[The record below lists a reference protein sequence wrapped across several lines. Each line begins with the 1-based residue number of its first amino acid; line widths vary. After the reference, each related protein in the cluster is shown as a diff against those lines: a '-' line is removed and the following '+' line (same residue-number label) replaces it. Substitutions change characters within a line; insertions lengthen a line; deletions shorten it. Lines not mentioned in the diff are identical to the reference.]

1 MVVTQPKEN
10 VHVGNSF
17 RIVEYIIDLLPKISD
32 LSIRDKLELA
42 LNNPNGFSMLYY
54 EVFPKNRTMSKWV
67 IQAVKVGVQR

>member
-17 RIVEYIIDLLPKISD
+17 RTVEYIIDLLPKISD
-32 LSIRDKLELA
+32 LLIRDNPELA

-54 EVFPKNRTMSKWV
+54 EVFPKNRTVSKQV
-67 IQAVKVGVQR
+67 IHAVKVGVHR